1 MAELMV
7 ALGLFGDALI
17 TWLTAALMVVVNIFP
32 DSISDAFQYAFMQ
45 RALLTSVLV
54 GTICGILSCYVVL
67 KRWSL
72 LGDAISHAVLPGV
85 AIAYL
90 LGWPF
95 FIGAFITGALTSV
108 GIGAIER
115 HTRIKSDA
123 AMGLMFTGAF
133 ALGIVIISKIAS
145 STHLMHILF
154 GNVLGV
160 QQSALLLTLVASVIG
175 LLVVWLAYR
184 PLLLYAFDPLQAQA
198 LGFNTSVIHYGLILL
213 LTLTIVASLET
224 VGIILVVA
232 MLITP
237 GATAHLLTDRFKTMM
252 LISVGVGVSSAV
264 IGLWLSV
271 VLDVASGGTI
281 VLVATSW
288 FFLALLFSPKQGVL
302 MRQWRRW
309 RMG

>member
-1 MAELMV
+1 MQAIADQV
-7 ALGLFGDALI
+7 TAPLI
-17 TWLTAALMVVVNIFP
+17 SALMVLVNLLP
-32 DSISDAFQYAFMQ
+32 SGLADAFQYAFMQ

-54 GTICGILSCYVVL
+54 GAICGLLSCYVVL

-95 FIGAFITGALTSV
+95 FIGAFITGALTSL

-133 ALGIVIISKIAS
+133 ALGIVIISKIAT

-160 QQSALLLTLVASVIG
+160 QPANMLLTLTASMIT
-175 LLVVWLAYR
+175 LLVIWLAYR
-184 PLLLYAFDPLQAQA
+184 PLMLYTFDPQQAQA
-198 LGFNTSVIHYGLILL
+198 LGFNTSIVHYGLILL

-237 GATAHLLTDRFKTMM
+237 GATAHMLTDRFATM
-252 LISVGVGVSSAV
+252 LWLSVAVGVSSAV
-264 IGLWLSV
+264 LGLWLSV
-271 VLDVASGGTI
+271 VLDVASGGSI
-281 VLVATSW
+281 VLVATGL
-288 FFLALLFSPKQGVL
+288 FLLALLFSPRHGVI
-302 MRQWRRW
+302 MRQWRRR
-309 RMG
+309 RMMT

>member
-1 MAELMV
+1 MEVLDTLSSALVNGLMS
-7 ALGLFGDALI
+7 
-17 TWLTAALMVVVNIFP
+17 ALMVVVNLLP
-32 DSISDAFQYAFMQ
+32 DTLSDAFQYRFMQ
-45 RALLTSVLV
+45 RALLTSVMV
-54 GTICGILSCYVVL
+54 GAICGLLSCYVVL

-95 FIGAFITGALTSV
+95 FIGAFITGALTSI

-160 QQSALLLTLVASVIG
+160 RESALVLTLVASVIA
-175 LLVVWLAYR
+175 LLVVWLCFR
-184 PLLLYAFDPLQAQA
+184 PLLLYAFDPQQAQA

-237 GATAHLLTDRFKTMM
+237 GATAHLLTDRFRTMM
-252 LISVGVGVSSAV
+252 LISVAVGVSSAV
-264 IGLWLSV
+264 IGLWLSAA
-271 VLDVASGGTI
+271 LDVASGGTI
-281 VLVATSW
+281 VLVATGW
-288 FFLALLFSPKQGVL
+288 FFAALVFSPRHGVL
-302 MRQWRRW
+302 ARQWRRW
-309 RMG
+309 RLG